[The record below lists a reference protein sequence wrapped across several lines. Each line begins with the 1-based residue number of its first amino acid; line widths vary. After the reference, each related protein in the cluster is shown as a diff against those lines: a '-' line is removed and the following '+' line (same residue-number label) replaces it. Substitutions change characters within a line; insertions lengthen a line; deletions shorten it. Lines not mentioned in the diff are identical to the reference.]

1 MRFSLTFVIYI
12 VVGVLVAAGVIGDE
26 ANYFNNLDSLKD
38 IVNMLI
44 AVFLWPLVLLGVD
57 VNLNDVKDGANDV
70 KNGVNDATNGGGG
83 NGGGK

>member
-38 IVNMLI
+38 VVNMLI
-44 AVFLWPLVLLGVD
+44 AVLLWPLVLLGVD
-57 VNLNDVKDGANDV
+57 LNISDAKNGANDV
-70 KNGVNDATNGGGG
+70 TNGNGGGG

>member
-38 IVNMLI
+38 VVNMLI
-44 AVFLWPLVLLGVD
+44 AVLLWPLVLLGVD
-57 VNLNDVKDGANDV
+57 VNISDVKDGVNDV
-70 KNGVNDATNGGGG
+70 TNGGGGG

>member
-1 MRFSLTFVIYI
+1 MRFSLIFVIYI

-38 IVNMLI
+38 VVNMLI
-44 AVFLWPLVLLGVD
+44 AVLLWPLVLLGVD
-57 VNLNDVKDGANDV
+57 VNISDVKDGVNDV
-70 KNGVNDATNGGGG
+70 TNGGGGG